1 MDYRVKLPVYEGPL
15 DLLLFLI
22 QKDEIDIYDIPIS
35 RITEQYVAYLDLMEE
50 LNLAVAGEFFVMA
63 ATLME
68 IKSAMLLPRA
78 EVPAGEE
85 MEDPRA
91 ALVARLLEYRKY
103 KSAVGTLSRREAEQ
117 DLKYPAG
124 GDGRFGDAAAVGGSI
139 FVLLNALRDVLAR
152 APEAREVVPARR
164 GPTLEQQIDYLRE
177 RLKSAGGRV
186 RFEELFE
193 GPRIVIV
200 ITFLALLE
208 LLRAGECRV
217 RQDRAFEQIW
227 VYPTLALV

>member
-22 QKDEIDIYDIPIS
+22 QRDEIDIYDIPIS
-35 RITEQYVAYLDLMEE
+35 RITEQYVAYLDLMQE

-103 KSAVGTLSRREAEQ
+103 KNAVGTLSRREAEQ

-124 GDGRFGDAAAVGGSI
+124 GDGRFGDTAAVAEPI

-152 APEAREVVPARR
+152 APEARDVLPARR
-164 GPTLEQQIDYLRE
+164 GPTLEQQIDYVRD

-193 GPRIVIV
+193 GPRIVV
-200 ITFLALLE
+200 VVTFLALLE